1 MFEQAEG
8 TLHKIAGRVQD
19 AVGGATGDRS
29 LQLEGKARQAAGS
42 VEQTAGEAMAAL
54 RDSAGRNPV
63 LAAAV
68 VAGAAF
74 LIGAA
79 LARR

>member
-1 MFEQAEG
+1 MLEQAEG
-8 TLHKIAGRVQD
+8 TFHKIAGRVQD
-19 AVGGATGDRS
+19 AIGGAAGDRS

-42 VEQTAGEAMAAL
+42 VEQTAAEAVDVL
-54 RDSAGRNPV
+54 RDAVSRNPV

-68 VAGAAF
+68 LAGALF
-74 LIGAA
+74 LVGAA

>member
-8 TLHKIAGRVQD
+8 TFHKIAGHVQD

-29 LQLEGKARQAAGS
+29 LQFEGKARQVAGS
-42 VEQTAGEAMAAL
+42 VEQTAGEALAVL
-54 RDSAGRNPV
+54 RDSASRNPV
-63 LAAAV
+63 LATAV
-68 VAGAAF
+68 VAGAVF

>member
-1 MFEQAEG
+1 MLEQAEG
-8 TLHKIAGRVQD
+8 TFHKIAGRVQD
-19 AVGGATGDRS
+19 AVGGAAGDRA

-42 VEQTAGEAMAAL
+42 VEQAAGEALDLL
-54 RDSAGRNPV
+54 RDSASKNPLLV
-63 LAAAV
+63 TAL

-74 LIGAA
+74 LIGTA